1 MGFLGQA
8 NQAQGGQ
15 PARRRLYGSPAGDA
29 MGGGIPDP
37 NSQVKSLFANNPVTM
52 APANLPPQPAAPV
65 AGESTSPSPNYGI
78 DIGQDSGYFSGNRGG
93 NADGFMTGNFF
104 SGF

>member
-15 PARRRLYGSPAGDA
+15 PATRRRLYGSPAGDA

-52 APANLPPQPAAPV
+52 APAALAPQPVAPV
-65 AGESTSPSPNYGI
+65 AGEFTSPSTDVNA
-78 DIGQDSGYFSGNRGG
+78 FSGENFYGG
-93 NADGFMTGNFF
+93 QRKDGSEGFMTGNFF
-104 SGF
+104 NGF